1 MERIVDF
8 HLLGQTVSL
17 RTDLP
22 EEMVAE
28 IQRLLQEK
36 EEEIR
41 RKYRF
46 LPPLKV
52 AILLLLQ
59 ISGDYVK
66 MKKDYEAFR
75 EALLEKASQ
84 IDEYLEREKGS
95 LGCS

>member
-22 EEMVAE
+22 EEMVVE
-28 IQRLLQEK
+28 IQQLLKEK

-59 ISGDYVK
+59 ICGDYVK
-66 MKKDYEAFR
+66 MKRDYEAFR
-75 EALLEKASQ
+75 RALLEKASL
-84 IDEYLEREKGS
+84 IEEYLEKEKGS

>member
-1 MERIVDF
+1 MERVVDF

-22 EEMVAE
+22 EELVLE
-28 IQRLLQEK
+28 IQSLLSEK

-66 MKKDYEAFR
+66 IKKEHEALR
-75 EALLEKASQ
+75 QALLEKASW
-84 IDEYLEREKGS
+84 LERYLK
-95 LGCS
+95 

>member
-1 MERIVDF
+1 MDF

-22 EEMVAE
+22 EEMVEE
-28 IQRLLQEK
+28 IQQLLRER
-36 EEEIR
+36 EREIN

-66 MKKDYEAFR
+66 MKRDQEALR
-75 EALLEKASQ
+75 QALLEKASQ
-84 IDEYLEREKGS
+84 IEKYLEKEKSS